1 MPRNVWGGEHAKWG
15 KKEQAYQRQLIQ
27 AHTAAELWVQSPFP
41 LAKGRAY
48 RRAIK
53 AFPLTL
59 SGMENYCGARHIP
72 DEILP
77 CACGWHQADL
87 YFFLSTL
94 SHGWEQSLPAG
105 SGFIVSEPGRA
116 LVSLE
121 WGVLLRLNGFHAQCW
136 PVIWGKLH
144 KLVIPAQ
151 PVYTVSFFL
160 LL

>member
-1 MPRNVWGGEHAKWG
+1 MFGVANMQSGGRRNKPTNVSLS
-15 KKEQAYQRQLIQ
+15 RLILLLNYEFS
-27 AHTAAELWVQSPFP
+27 HPSLF
-41 LAKGRAY
+41 AKGRAY